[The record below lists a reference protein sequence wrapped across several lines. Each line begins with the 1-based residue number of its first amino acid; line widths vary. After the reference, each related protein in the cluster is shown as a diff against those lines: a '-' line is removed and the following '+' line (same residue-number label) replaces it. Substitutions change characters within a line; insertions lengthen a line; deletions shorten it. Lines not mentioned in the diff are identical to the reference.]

1 MTAVHSGFVFK
12 CTTCGMILGRGDQKH
27 GCEGRTLRRIKRTTL
42 TMTPE
47 EEREFEVFQRERGR
61 HVIPCMK
68 ELPLVFSDQPYFQG
82 QVKKR
87 AQLTEPHSIK
97 KKKKRQDGAKAAVLS
112 PKPGK
117 DTYAM
122 PSKEVPLPLEK
133 VTSSRVTN
141 STKKKDSTP
150 PETPAAL
157 RKSFKRLFGDTLSDS
172 EDEPE
177 EGQNTALSSP
187 DVSIS
192 EPPSTSTPVKS
203 VTSTTVY
210 EYDRVDSGT
219 QTNAVSEQD
228 PKSASIAQVQRERV
242 GLDIGGEI
250 FITSKSTLL
259 RFPKS
264 LFGRMLK
271 DPTVSPCYTKD
282 QADVYFLDR
291 DPEFFRIILH
301 FLRDGPRNIN
311 CHLPSDPVTLRKIH
325 IEAVYYGLDTLAD
338 VIGNMM
344 CVTLMG
350 HSQFLEE

>member
-1 MTAVHSGFVFK
+1 M
-12 CTTCGMILGRGDQKH
+12 
-27 GCEGRTLRRIKRTTL
+27 
-42 TMTPE
+42 
-47 EEREFEVFQRERGR
+47 
-61 HVIPCMK
+61 
-68 ELPLVFSDQPYFQG
+68 
-82 QVKKR
+82 
-87 AQLTEPHSIK
+87 
-97 KKKKRQDGAKAAVLS
+97 
-112 PKPGK
+112 
-117 DTYAM
+117 
-122 PSKEVPLPLEK
+122 
-133 VTSSRVTN
+133 
-141 STKKKDSTP
+141 
-150 PETPAAL
+150 
-157 RKSFKRLFGDTLSDS
+157 
-172 EDEPE
+172 
-177 EGQNTALSSP
+177 
-187 DVSIS
+187 
-192 EPPSTSTPVKS
+192 
-203 VTSTTVY
+203 TSTTVY
-210 EYDRVDSGT
+210 EFDRVDSGT

-228 PKSASIAQVQRERV
+228 PKSASLAQVQRERV

-282 QADVYFLDR
+282 HADVYFLDR

-301 FLRDGPRNIN
+301 FLRDGPRNIS